1 MTDFTQRNRANAQHS
16 SGPTSPTGKARSSQN
31 ALKNGL
37 YALSA
42 KLPGEDK
49 EEYLAHAAAF
59 IADLKPVGATQ
70 EALVE
75 IVSDNTWRLRRVRGV
90 IESETN
96 LLLRLYDSVD
106 EMSMEAFLNG
116 QATGIRVIESVSRH
130 EQRLQNGTLKALK
143 QLKELQKEARLE
155 QERSAKNKTP
165 SGFVPAPEFKAAAAS
180 ETAQNQTAAPVMEA
194 QKQAA

>member
-16 SGPTSPTGKARSSQN
+16 SGPATPAGKARSSQN

-37 YALSA
+37 YSSSA
-42 KLPGEDK
+42 KLPTEDD
-49 EEYLAHAAAF
+49 EEFLAYSATF

-75 IVSDNTWRLRRVRGV
+75 IVSDNSWRLRRVRRLMEVQTNFLSRALEPIGDLQSFFRDQAF
-90 IESETN
+90 ILRALET
-96 LLLRLYDSVD
+96 
-106 EMSMEAFLNG
+106 M
-116 QATGIRVIESVSRH
+116 SRH

-155 QERSAKNKTP
+155 QERSEKKTP
-165 SGFVPAPEFKAAAAS
+165 SGFVPAPQFKAAAAS
-180 ETAQNQTAAPVMEA
+180 ETAQNQTAAPVVAA

>member
-1 MTDFTQRNRANAQHS
+1 MTDFTERNRANAQHS

-37 YALSA
+37 YSTSA
-42 KLPGEDK
+42 KLPTEDD
-49 EEYLAHAAAF
+49 EEYLAYSAAF
-59 IADLKPVGATQ
+59 TADLKPVGATQ

-75 IVSDNTWRLRRVRGV
+75 IVSDNSWRLRRVRRLMEV
-90 IESETN
+90 QTNFLIRFLEPMDNMSVESFFKQQAAATRVLET
-96 LLLRLYDSVD
+96 V
-106 EMSMEAFLNG
+106 G
-116 QATGIRVIESVSRH
+116 RH

-155 QERSAKNKTP
+155 QERSNKKTQ
-165 SGFVPAPEFKAAAAS
+165 SGFVPAPQFKAAAAS
-180 ETAQNQTAAPVMEA
+180 ENAQNQTAAPVVEA

>member
-1 MTDFTQRNRANAQHS
+1 MTDFTERNRANAQHS
-16 SGPTSPTGKARSSQN
+16 SGPTSPAGKARSSQN

-37 YALSA
+37 YSTSA
-42 KLPGEDK
+42 KLPTEDD
-49 EEYLAHAAAF
+49 EEFLAYSAAF
-59 IADLKPVGATQ
+59 TADLKPVGATQ

-75 IVSDNTWRLRRVRGV
+75 IVSDNSWRLRRVRRLMEV
-90 IESETN
+90 QTN
-96 LLLRLYDSVD
+96 LLTLFVEPSGNLQNFFRDQAAVLRTLDT
-106 EMSMEAFLNG
+106 MG
-116 QATGIRVIESVSRH
+116 RH

-155 QERSAKNKTP
+155 QERSEKKTQ
-165 SGFVPAPEFKAAAAS
+165 SGFVPAPQFKTAAAS

>member
-1 MTDFTQRNRANAQHS
+1 MIDFTERNRANAQHS
-16 SGPTSPTGKARSSQN
+16 SGPTSPAGKARSSQN

-37 YALSA
+37 YSSSA
-42 KLPGEDK
+42 KLPTEDD
-49 EEYLAHAAAF
+49 EEYLAYSASF

-75 IVSDNTWRLRRVRGV
+75 IVSDNSWRLRRVRRLMEVQTNFLTRSLEPIGDLQNFFKDQAAV
-90 IESETN
+90 IRALES
-96 LLLRLYDSVD
+96 
-106 EMSMEAFLNG
+106 M
-116 QATGIRVIESVSRH
+116 SRH

-155 QERSAKNKTP
+155 QERSNKKTQ
-165 SGFVPAPEFKAAAAS
+165 SGFVPAPQFKAAAAS
-180 ETAQNQTAAPVMEA
+180 ETAQNQTGAPVVEA